1 MSARLAF
8 CESRREWILE
18 LTARLARLESP
29 TTDKAAADRCGAEIA
44 AIAEGLGGRVA
55 RLRRAE
61 VADHLRA
68 EFGGGERQLLL
79 LGHFDTVWPVG
90 QLARMPV
97 ALQGDRLHGPG
108 VYDMKAGIA
117 LGLLAIEAALA
128 IDPPRDRRLVL
139 LLTSDEE
146 TGSAT
151 SREVIEAEARRSE
164 AVFVLEPALA
174 GGGVKTRRKGVG
186 VFELVVHGVAAHAG
200 VDPGRGSSAIHELAR
215 QIVALSA
222 LPEFDRGIS
231 VNVGRVSG
239 GTRSNVVAE
248 RAEAEIDVRVDTMAD
263 AERVERVFRSLKA
276 VTPGTRV
283 EVSGGINRPPME
295 RTPGVAALY
304 EAAREIAAGMGFALA
319 EGGTGGASD
328 GNFTA
333 ALGVPTLDGLGAVG
347 DGAHALHEH
356 VIVGELPRRAALL
369 AELLATLD
377 LDALGGAAARPPAE
391 RESPAAQA
399 DPS

>member
-8 CESRREWILE
+8 CESRRAWLVD
-18 LTARLARLESP
+18 LTTRLARLESP

-44 AIAEGLGGRVA
+44 AAVEGLGGRVT
-55 RLRRAE
+55 RLPRAE

-68 EFGGGERQLLL
+68 EFGRGGRQLLL

-97 ALQGDRLHGPG
+97 ELRGDRLHGPG

-117 LGLLAIEAALA
+117 IGLLAIEAVLA
-128 IDPPRDRRLVL
+128 VEPPRDRRLVL

-200 VDPGRGSSAIHELAR
+200 VDPGRGASAIHELAR

-222 LPEFDRGIS
+222 LQDLDRGVS
-231 VNVGRVSG
+231 VNVGLVRG

-248 RAEAEIDVRVDTMAD
+248 RAEAEVDVRVDTMAD
-263 AERVERVFRSLKA
+263 AGRVERALRGLTA
-276 VTPGTRV
+276 VTPGARL
-283 EVSGGINRPPME
+283 EVSGGFNRPPME

-304 EAAREIAAGMGFALA
+304 EAARDIAAGLGFALG

-356 VIVGELPRRAALL
+356 VIVGELPRRAALV
-369 AELLATLD
+369 AELLAALD
-377 LDALGGAAARPPAE
+377 LDALRRAAGAAG
-391 RESPAAQA
+391 AA
-399 DPS
+399 SECRG

>member
-1 MSARLAF
+1 MSAWLAF
-8 CESRREWILE
+8 CTSRREWLLD

-44 AIAEGLGGRVA
+44 AAIGALGGRLV
-55 RLRRAE
+55 RLPRVE

-68 EFGGGERQLLL
+68 EFGGGNRQLLL

-97 ALQGDRLHGPG
+97 ELRGNRLYGPG

-128 IDPPRDRRLVL
+128 IDPPGDRRFVL

-151 SREVIEAEARRSE
+151 SRAVIEQEARRSE

-186 VFELVVHGVAAHAG
+186 VFRLVVHGVAAHAG
-200 VDPGRGSSAIHELAR
+200 IDPGRGASAIHELAR

-222 LPEFDRGIS
+222 LQDLERGVS

-248 RAEAEIDVRVDTMAD
+248 RAEAEVDVRVDRAAD
-263 AERVERVFRSLKA
+263 AARLERAVRGLRVA
-276 VTPGTRV
+276 TPGTRI
-283 EVSGGINRPPME
+283 EVSGGIDRPPME

-304 EAAREIAAGMGFALA
+304 EAARAVAAGLGFALD
-319 EGGTGGASD
+319 EGATGGASD

-356 VIVGELPRRAALL
+356 IIVDELPRRAALL
-369 AELLATLD
+369 AALLATLD
-377 LDALGGAAARPPAE
+377 LDALREAVRARRGAGA
-391 RESPAAQA
+391 
-399 DPS
+399 